1 MSKTISV
8 LTGTVLSLVRGL
20 RAGAEETGMDP
31 MADSVSGL
39 TTRRVELGGAVVRA
53 ARELAAAENT
63 TAERLL
69 ATACAALA
77 FRLGRVDSD
86 LLTRGLRAAGGDC
99 APVKAE
105 LLPDGTAVV
114 TADDVGPWFVERA
127 GDFVA
132 RALARPDTP
141 LARIEVVDDAEW
153 ARLTAWAGRALDYP
167 GEPVHRLFARRAEE
181 QPDAVALS
189 TGAATVTYRD
199 LHERAA
205 GIAGALHGRGVRAG
219 DRVGVLLERGA
230 DAVAALAGVAMA
242 GATAVP
248 LDPAYPR
255 PRLHLMLSRAGAGLT
270 VTDRACGDRADV
282 GPVLLVEET
291 APAPRAPEVPVGLS
305 DVAAVMYTSGS
316 TGTPKGVELTHRG
329 IARLVHEDEH
339 IDFGPDDVALHLAPA
354 TFDASLL
361 EIWGALARGARL
373 EIAAPGPLTLG
384 ELAAVIRERGVTV
397 LWLTAG
403 LFHQMAEHE
412 PECFAGVRRLLT
424 GGDVVSPHHVRALL
438 ARHPGLTVVNGY
450 GPTENTTFT
459 CCHLVREPLPAGTAS
474 VPIGRPI
481 ANTRVYLVDRV
492 GQPVP
497 AGVPGELWAA
507 GDGLAR
513 GYLDQPELTA
523 DRFPAPADGR
533 LRGVRCYRTGDLA
546 MWRPDGT
553 LEFLGR
559 EDAQAKVNGHRI
571 EPGEVEQAI
580 LAHPGV
586 RGVCVVVETDPL
598 GGKRL
603 AAHIAGDGA
612 ALARSVRAH
621 LLASLP
627 PYLVPARWVVVDQLP
642 LTANGKVDRDRL
654 RAGESESS

>member
-1 MSKTISV
+1 MS
-8 LTGTVLSLVRGL
+8 
-20 RAGAEETGMDP
+20 
-31 MADSVSGL
+31 DSVRGL
-39 TTRRVELGGAVVRA
+39 TTRRVELGAAVVRA
-53 ARELAAAENT
+53 ARRAASGGGATAEQLLAA
-63 TAERLL
+63 
-69 ATACAALA
+69 ACAALA
-77 FRLGRVDSD
+77 FRFGRQESD
-86 LLTRGLRAAGGDC
+86 LLACGLGAAGSHPS
-99 APVKAE
+99 PVKVEVA
-105 LLPDGTAVV
+105 PDGTA
-114 TADDVGPWFVERA
+114 TATVDHVGPQFAARVN
-127 GDFVA
+127 DFA
-132 RALARPDTP
+132 AAALARPETP
-141 LARIEVVDDAEW
+141 LGEIDAVDGAEW
-153 ARLTAWAGRALDYP
+153 ARLTAWAGPVRGYP
-167 GEPVHRLFARRAEE
+167 DEPVHRLFARLAAAG
-181 QPDAVALS
+181 PGAVALS
-189 TGAATVTYRD
+189 TGAATLTRRE
-199 LHERAA
+199 LHDRAA
-205 GIAGALHGRGVRAG
+205 GIAHALTGRGVRRG
-219 DRVGVLLERGA
+219 DCVGVLLERGA
-230 DAVAALAGVAMA
+230 ASVAALVGVAMA

-248 LDPAYPR
+248 LDPAYPQ
-255 PRLHLMLSRAGAGLT
+255 PRLDLMLSRSNARLT
-270 VTDRACGDRADV
+270 VTDRALGGRLGA

-291 APAPRAPEVPVGLS
+291 TPRPQPPDVPVDLS
-305 DVAAVMYTSGS
+305 AVAAVMYTSGS
-316 TGTPKGVELTHRG
+316 TGTPKGVQLTHRG
-329 IARLVHEDEH
+329 IARLVHEEDH
-339 IDFGPDDVALHLAPA
+339 IDFGPRDVALHLAPA

-361 EIWGALARGARL
+361 EVWGALARGARL
-373 EIAAPGPLTLG
+373 ELAPPGPLTLG
-384 ELAAVIRERGVTV
+384 ELAAVIRDRGVTV

-424 GGDVVSPHHVRALL
+424 GGDVVSPHHVSALL